1 MPCRSA
7 VRKAAE
13 RRGGSGSALRRGELL
28 HPYAELARAVL
39 SLAAED
45 AARDDELGVRAR
57 AWLARITAGE
67 PGWWQHIPGFDA
79 PRFARRVIELTRT
92 RLPPR
97 ASPESPMLECYC
109 YEQCT
114 LPFAS

>member
-1 MPCRSA
+1 VKSTA
-7 VRKAAE
+7 AARKAAE
-13 RRGGSGSALRRGELL
+13 RSGKVPHVYHSGG
-28 HPYAELARAVL
+28 PYAKLAIAAL
-39 SLAAED
+39 GLAAED
-45 AARDDELGVRAR
+45 AKRDDELAVRAK

-67 PGWWQHIPGFDA
+67 PGWWQYVPGFDA

-92 RLPPR
+92 RMPPR